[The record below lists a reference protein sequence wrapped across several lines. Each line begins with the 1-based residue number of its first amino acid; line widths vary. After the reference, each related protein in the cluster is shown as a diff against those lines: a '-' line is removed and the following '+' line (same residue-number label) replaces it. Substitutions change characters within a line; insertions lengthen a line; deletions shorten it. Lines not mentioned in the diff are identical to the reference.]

1 MKYPRLCRGIFI
13 YAKAPSTHGS
23 AVFPGGAMIIF
34 APLLH
39 KLERTGGNK
48 MYKHA
53 DLLAVQGNTSATEAF
68 LSEYQQCVLLEL
80 EKKGVL
86 RQEQASK
93 CIERLKI
100 KPH

>member
-1 MKYPRLCRGIFI
+1 
-13 YAKAPSTHGS
+13 
-23 AVFPGGAMIIF
+23 
-34 APLLH
+34 
-39 KLERTGGNK
+39 

-80 EKKGVL
+80 EKKGIL
-86 RQEQASK
+86 RQEQTSK

>member
-1 MKYPRLCRGIFI
+1 
-13 YAKAPSTHGS
+13 
-23 AVFPGGAMIIF
+23 
-34 APLLH
+34 
-39 KLERTGGNK
+39 

-53 DLLAVQGNTSATEAF
+53 DLLAVQGDINATEAF

-86 RQEQASK
+86 RQEQTLE

-100 KPH
+100 KQH